1 MIDALILL
9 AMMQMLLLLLL
20 AHLCRCPV
28 SVYPVTGNSWQA
40 ADAACS
46 RGVAAPAAAA
56 AAAVQ
61 HWQSWAGEARGR
73 CPCGWRPDSGLLEHG
88 RTLTLRK
95 GAWNSIFGKSL
106 KRGDKTSYC
115 YFRYKFF
122 LFILNL
128 SFIKGNGGSC
138 LQVHGKFS
146 WFSSSFFEERQN
158 TVFPGSPL
166 IYMVL
171 IFLVLISCCS

>member
-9 AMMQMLLLLLL
+9 TMMQMLLLLLL

-115 YFRYKFF
+115 YFRYNFF

-128 SFIKGNGGSC
+128 SFIKGNGGE
-138 LQVHGKFS
+138 LFAGAWK
-146 WFSSSFFEERQN
+146 
-158 TVFPGSPL
+158 
-166 IYMVL
+166 
-171 IFLVLISCCS
+171 IFLVFFFFFWRKTKHCFSWLPSYLYGINIPCFNLLL

>member
-9 AMMQMLLLLLL
+9 TMMQMLLLLLL

-115 YFRYKFF
+115 YFRYNSFFYSYWIYLLLRGMGGVVCRCMENFLGFLLLFLKKDKTLFF
-122 LFILNL
+122 LAPLLFI
-128 SFIKGNGGSC
+128 
-138 LQVHGKFS
+138 
-146 WFSSSFFEERQN
+146 W
-158 TVFPGSPL
+158 
-166 IYMVL
+166 Y
-171 IFLVLISCCS
+171 